1 MGQQG
6 QEGHWEESLKTA
18 ESGPRESQGHGLT
31 WGPTVQQFHKVGWE
45 GSQLPVLLPQPP
57 AVLNLGKGKDVG
69 ASGSV
74 QESLE
79 CRPLVLP
86 KDSLLPC
93 CLPFHRPHPPFTLF
107 CVREELQHL

>member
-1 MGQQG
+1 MGSTG
-6 QEGHWEESLKTA
+6 SGRSLGRSLKIA

-31 WGPTVQQFHKVGWE
+31 WGPTVQKFHKVGWE

-74 QESLE
+74 QESLD

-93 CLPFHRPHPPFTLF
+93 CLPSHRPHPHFTLF
-107 CVREELQHL
+107 CV